1 MKQTSWT
8 LYRVVVVGV
17 ESVEERR
24 VQCGR
29 LPEATP
35 PWKLQVAARAGNT
48 ASARLGVPMPNIP
61 TDACADYA
69 VTLVHHLNAFIFTA
83 GFFLQ
88 HTHLHLASC
97 LHLAAL
103 SSLKHTQPLTVS
115 LLLHKISHSRLP
127 LGSAGQGWWVGVM
140 CSIYNSVLYC
150 RRHACL
156 HVRTRSPTIS
166 IYLS

>member
-1 MKQTSWT
+1 M
-8 LYRVVVVGV
+8 GV

-35 PWKLQVAARAGNT
+35 PSLGNCRLRRGPANT
-48 ASARLGVPMPNIP
+48 VRLGVLMPSIP
-61 TDACADYA
+61 TDTCRLRNITLA
-69 VTLVHHLNAFIFTA
+69 VHLNVYNC
-83 GFFLQ
+83 FFYLQ
-88 HTHLHLASC
+88 PHLHLASC

-103 SSLKHTQPLTVS
+103 SSLKHTQPPTVS
-115 LLLHKISHSRLP
+115 LLLHKISQSRLP
-127 LGSAGQGWWVGVM
+127 LGRAGKGWRVGVM
-140 CSIYNSVLYC
+140 CSVLNSVLYC

-156 HVRTRSPTIS
+156 HVRSRSPTLS

>member
-35 PWKLQVAARAGNT
+35 PSLGNCGEGRPTPSDSGSSCRA
-48 ASARLGVPMPNIP
+48 SRP
-61 TDACADYA
+61 TRADY
-69 VTLVHHLNAFIFTA
+69 VILHWQYNC
-83 GFFLQ
+83 FFYLQ
-88 HTHLHLASC
+88 PHLHLASC

-103 SSLKHTQPLTVS
+103 SSLKHTQPPTVS
-115 LLLHKISHSRLP
+115 LLLHKISQSRLP
-127 LGSAGQGWWVGVM
+127 LGRAGKGWRVGVM
-140 CSIYNSVLYC
+140 CSVLNSVLYC

-156 HVRTRSPTIS
+156 HVRSRSPTLS